1 MPSSK
6 SPNKTPT
13 KLQGACG
20 RADLAVALAN
30 GNAALAR
37 AVAELVGFDWRP
49 PAPER
54 QPDDGVGLEWTE
66 SISPQT
72 PVEEIAARPLTET
85 PFWQPVEYV
94 PLEED
99 QPVPPSPSAP
109 YQGWKGRPKDPPPA
123 PPLADWRELE
133 PKLRRLLCLPQ
144 QSRAIDL
151 ELTVRRLS
159 EGHFLADLPRERR
172 RRWGPPIYLIE
183 DRSSRLIPYRWDQYL
198 VRVALQRLLPAH
210 ALERSIVR
218 DGMRV
223 PRRLEGGDWSATPPP
238 ESIVLVLGDLGC
250 LAGVRADLVEYWW
263 RFGRDLRA
271 GGCTPVALI
280 PAPLERCPCRLARVW
295 RLIPWER
302 PRPRDPADTPAMR
315 AERLLRLVSPAF
327 RIEPGLLRAAR
338 LLLPPDQAD
347 AGTEADVWQHP
358 DLIGRSAAG
367 ATLNPERAKSL
378 RAEFAFQ
385 IKSEL
390 RADFA
395 RLLRAWR
402 GYLPEEI
409 WFEEL
414 LNLPSTAQ
422 VATEV
427 AQDLDCAR
435 AYFKEFAHSG
445 GDSDV
450 VMTGND
456 LAWFSRVERRADL
469 LWKDGQVGGDL
480 LCLSYTL
487 HEQDPRYQFPP
498 DLKPALIRRPD
509 KPVSRLAVRQRGE
522 MMEFIGSETRPG
534 GSYLADI
541 TTRNNLI
548 RIEVADDRNTFWQS
562 GQPPPWADDWG
573 TDEHGHWVTFSVTDP
588 QGNKITQRMRWVE
601 PGTFLMGSPETKLER
616 WDDEGPQHQ
625 VTISQGFWLFDT
637 ACTQAL
643 WQAVMGSN
651 PSGFKGNDRPVENV
665 SWNDC
670 QNFLKK
676 LNERL
681 PGLDLSLPTEAQWEY
696 ACRAGTTTPFS
707 FGPNITPEQVNYNGN
722 YPYVGGKKGEYRERT
737 VPVAS
742 LPPNPWGLYEMHGNV
757 LEWTQDHWH
766 DNYRDAPTDGS
777 AWVSREAGADR
788 VRRGGSWIDSARD
801 VRAAYRLR
809 YAPGARYDGLGFR
822 CARVQVSQAGQAGQS
837 GAEPAGPAL
846 AGAPPAGQTLVQPAP
861 PLLVLPDLPG
871 SPELGHSGNRRCRR
885 G

>member
-6 SPNKTPT
+6 SPNKKPI
-13 KLQGACG
+13 KPQGACG
-20 RADLAVALAN
+20 RADLAVALAD
-30 GNAALAR
+30 GNTTLAR

-49 PAPER
+49 PAPKAET
-54 QPDDGVGLEWTE
+54 GLEWPG
-66 SISPQT
+66 SVSPRAS
-72 PVEEIAARPLTET
+72 VEEKVDQPLAEK
-85 PFWQPVEYV
+85 PFWQPVEYL
-94 PLEED
+94 PLAED
-99 QPVPPSPSAP
+99 EPAPPAPSAP
-109 YQGWKGRPKDPPPA
+109 YQGWKGRPMEPPPA

-159 EGHFLADLPRERR
+159 EGYFLADLPRERR
-172 RRWGPPIYLIE
+172 RRWGPTIYLIE

-280 PAPLERCPCRLARVW
+280 PAPLERCPRRLARVW
-295 RLIPWER
+295 QLIPWER

-367 ATLNPERAKSL
+367 ATLNPKRAKSL
-378 RAEFAFQ
+378 RAELASQTEPELQTRQARFAG
-385 IKSEL
+385 
-390 RADFA
+390 
-395 RLLRAWR
+395 LLRAWR

-414 LNLPSTAQ
+414 LNLPSMAR
-422 VATEV
+422 VDDKV
-427 AQDLDCAR
+427 VQDLECAR

-445 GDSDV
+445 GDSGV
-450 VMTGND
+450 AMTGND
-456 LAWFSRVERRADL
+456 REWFNRVAHRADF
-469 LWKDGQVGGDL
+469 LWKDEQVGSDL
-480 LCLSYTL
+480 LSLSYAL
-487 HEQDPRYQFPP
+487 HEQDPGYQFPP
-498 DLKPALIRRPD
+498 DLKPALIHRPD

-522 MMEFIGSETRPG
+522 MMEFIRSETRPG

-548 RIEVADDRNTFWQS
+548 RIEVVDDRNTFWKS
-562 GQPPPWADDWG
+562 GQPPTWAEAWG
-573 TDEHGHWVTFSVTDP
+573 TDDYGHWVTFSITDQ
-588 QGNKITQRMRWVE
+588 QGNKITQRMRWIE
-601 PGTFLMGSPETKLER
+601 PGTFQMGSPESEPER

-651 PSGFKGNDRPVENV
+651 PSGFKGDGPSGGER
-665 SWNDC
+665 
-670 QNFLKK
+670 QL
-676 LNERL
+676 ERL
-681 PGLDLSLPTEAQWEY
+681 SGLSQKVERAPARTRSEPADRGAVGICLSRRYHDSLQLWPQHHPRTGQLRRQLSL
-696 ACRAGTTTPFS
+696 
-707 FGPNITPEQVNYNGN
+707 
-722 YPYVGGKKGEYRERT
+722 
-737 VPVAS
+737 
-742 LPPNPWGLYEMHGNV
+742 
-757 LEWTQDHWH
+757 
-766 DNYRDAPTDGS
+766 
-777 AWVSREAGADR
+777 
-788 VRRGGSWIDSARD
+788 RGRQKRLVSARD
-801 VRAAYRLR
+801 RAGGESAAESVGSVRN
-809 YAPGARYDGLGFR
+809 AR
-822 CARVQVSQAGQAGQS
+822 Q
-837 GAEPAGPAL
+837 
-846 AGAPPAGQTLVQPAP
+846 
-861 PLLVLPDLPG
+861 
-871 SPELGHSGNRRCRR
+871 CR
-885 G
+885 